1 MRKLK
6 IILGL
11 TIVASICFSC
21 QNTNEIT
28 STNLPNILL
37 ILADDMGYGDL
48 GLLNPESKVPTPNL
62 DALSKEGILF
72 TDAHSP
78 STVCTPSRYSLLT
91 GRMAFRN
98 GEKGVF
104 VGTGGPCL
112 IEEERL
118 TLAEML
124 KQKGYYTAMVGKWHI
139 GLTFYDTL
147 GQLVEGGGIEHVKST
162 DYSRSIPDGP
172 VNRGFDQ
179 FFGTACCP
187 TTDYLYAFIEN
198 DRVPIP
204 PVELLDKSTLPKHV
218 YARDCRRGFI
228 APGYDMEEIDM
239 IFLEKS
245 MEFLKNHS
253 ESASDQPFFLF
264 HSAQAVHLPSFAGK
278 NFQGKTSAGPHGD
291 FLFELDFVVG
301 ELMNG
306 LEMYG
311 FSDNTLVIFSSDNG
325 PETLTTVH
333 MRKDQGH
340 DPARPW
346 RGMKRDQWEGG
357 HRVPLIM
364 SWPGEIEAGSV
375 SDQLISL
382 TDIMASCASL
392 VDYELPNNAAEDS
405 YNFLNVIKGKQG
417 EEPVREYMLQQTNRL
432 ELSIR
437 NNSWKYLNH
446 KGSGGNIYTRELIS
460 EYLIEDTDPDA
471 PGQLYDLINDPGETI
486 NLYSKYP
493 DIVTKLKSQLDIY
506 IESGRSAPKR

>member
-1 MRKLK
+1 
-6 IILGL
+6 
-11 TIVASICFSC
+11 
-21 QNTNEIT
+21 
-28 STNLPNILL
+28 
-37 ILADDMGYGDL
+37 
-48 GLLNPESKVPTPNL
+48 
-62 DALSKEGILF
+62 
-72 TDAHSP
+72 
-78 STVCTPSRYSLLT
+78 
-91 GRMAFRN
+91 
-98 GEKGVF
+98 
-104 VGTGGPCL
+104 
-112 IEEERL
+112 
-118 TLAEML
+118 
-124 KQKGYYTAMVGKWHI
+124 
-139 GLTFYDTL
+139 
-147 GQLVEGGGIEHVKST
+147 
-162 DYSRSIPDGP
+162 
-172 VNRGFDQ
+172 
-179 FFGTACCP
+179 
-187 TTDYLYAFIEN
+187 
-198 DRVPIP
+198 
-204 PVELLDKSTLPKHV
+204 
-218 YARDCRRGFI
+218 
-228 APGYDMEEIDM
+228 
-239 IFLEKS
+239 
-245 MEFLKNHS
+245 
-253 ESASDQPFFLF
+253 
-264 HSAQAVHLPSFAGK
+264 
-278 NFQGKTSAGPHGD
+278 
-291 FLFELDFVVG
+291 VG